1 MASAAPPE
9 GERTGYQELAA
20 VIFDLDGVLTDTA
33 EYHYRG
39 WKRLA
44 DEMGWP
50 FDREQNEQLRGVS
63 RMDSLDLILGDREL
77 PEAEKV
83 ELASRKNRYYVESL
97 EQVTPD
103 DLLPGARELVRA
115 CRQAGLR
122 LAIGSS
128 SRNARTVL
136 DKLGITGSFD
146 AISDGNAVER
156 AKPAPDL
163 FLHAAGELNVDAR
176 RCAVIEDAESGV
188 EAALA
193 AGMLAVGIGPA
204 ERVGTAHLRY
214 DTVADVRLEELLAA
228 ARARAD

>member
-1 MASAAPPE
+1 MARAAPPGGTPTGDE
-9 GERTGYQELAA
+9 GLAA

-33 EYHYRG
+33 EYHYLG

-44 DEMGWP
+44 DEMGWA

-77 PEAEKV
+77 PEDEKV

-103 DLLPGARELVRA
+103 DLLPGARELVTA
-115 CRQAGLR
+115 CREAGLR

-136 DKLGITGSFD
+136 DKLGITGLFD

-163 FLHAAGELNVDAR
+163 FLHAAGELDVDAR
-176 RCAVIEDAESGV
+176 RCAVIEDAASGV
-188 EAALA
+188 EAARA
-193 AGMLAVGIGPA
+193 AGMLAVGVGPA
-204 ERVGTAHLRY
+204 ERVGAAHLRY

-228 ARARAD
+228 ARPRAD